1 MTGAHTTHYTN
12 GTVFQVDVGTEET
25 EREKNQDERKVC
37 DEDITIEEVYGRF
50 KIRKKVLLP
59 SIIYEDKKDD
69 DLLRWCLNRDLAWV
83 LTSAVG
89 QQLSYAEKLEP
100 LESWSVYMKQVT
112 WHETRKAV
120 LEYLP
125 VVALPPSDNI
135 CRWYLDKMTE

>member
-1 MTGAHTTHYTN
+1 M
-12 GTVFQVDVGTEET
+12 
-25 EREKNQDERKVC
+25 C

-50 KIRKKVLLP
+50 KIRKKVSLP
-59 SIIYEDKKDD
+59 SIIYKDKKDD
-69 DLLRWCLNRDLAWV
+69 DHLRWCLNRDLAWV

-100 LESWSVYMKQVT
+100 LGSWSVYMKQVT

-135 CRWYLDKMTE
+135 CKWYLDKMIE